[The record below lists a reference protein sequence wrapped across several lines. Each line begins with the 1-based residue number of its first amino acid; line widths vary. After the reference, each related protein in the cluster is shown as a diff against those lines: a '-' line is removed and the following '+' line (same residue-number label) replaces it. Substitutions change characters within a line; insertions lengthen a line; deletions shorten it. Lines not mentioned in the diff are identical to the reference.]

1 MPLYTVYLALGRWAF
16 GRLVCMS
23 WLSVDYTVSN
33 ASVANLLLICVD
45 RYLSITRPLTYRP
58 RRTGRR
64 VRLMV
69 AAAWL
74 VSALLWPPW
83 IFGIPL
89 LEGAHSLPLDFAPP
103 FAPRLPT
110 IMLELEFN
118 HINILPEDALIPT
131 GNYNYGLSQTW
142 KIKNNH
148 RLYGTNYE
156 Y

>member
-1 MPLYTVYLALGRWAF
+1 MGAQIGVVSMPLYTVYLALGHWAF

-69 AAAWL
+69 AGAWL

-89 LEGAHSLPLDFAPP
+89 LEGTL
-103 FAPRLPT
+103 RT
-110 IMLELEFN
+110 
-118 HINILPEDALIPT
+118 
-131 GNYNYGLSQTW
+131 YNKL
-142 KIKNNH
+142 H
-148 RLYGTNYE
+148 
-156 Y
+156 